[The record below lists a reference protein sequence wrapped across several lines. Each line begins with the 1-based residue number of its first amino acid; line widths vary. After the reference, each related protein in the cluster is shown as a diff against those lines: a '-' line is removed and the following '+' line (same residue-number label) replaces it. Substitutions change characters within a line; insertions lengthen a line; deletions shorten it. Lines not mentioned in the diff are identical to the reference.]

1 MMKNYSTRE
10 DILTEELSNRSLWF
24 KIFECTLTAL
34 VLMAAF
40 TGNLLVCLAIKKN
53 AKLRKIPNY
62 YIASLAVTDLLMSSL
77 GMPLTLVANI
87 ADGWILGEALCQYQG
102 FVGTALGAASL
113 LNIALLALN
122 RYLKIV
128 HGQDHIRYSQTKT
141 KTVIWSIAFVWSLAL
156 LSPTT
161 YLATGERFSF
171 HPGKVLCIF
180 DLDNMNRYYAILATF
195 CFAMIPFGVT
205 TFCYYKVFR
214 AVRQHNKTVAQLS
227 SDERK
232 RAVDEIKLA
241 KLLFITLLGFVTCW
255 IPFVVIDVI
264 GMFKGQYAFP
274 KGVYTLYSTS
284 VGLSSCVNPVIYA
297 ALNRE
302 FRTEFKR
309 ISTACLCK
317 ISPPKIPL
325 YRSKYHLDKREGKET
340 TKESPIS

>member
-1 MMKNYSTRE
+1 MKNHSTKE
-10 DILTEELSNRSLWF
+10 DTLAIQLSNRTLWF
-24 KIFECTLTAL
+24 KIFECTLNAL

-102 FVGTALGAASL
+102 FVGTALGTASL

-128 HGQDHIRYSQTKT
+128 HGQHHIRYSQTKT
-141 KTVIWSIAFVWSLAL
+141 KTAIWSIVFVWSLAL
-156 LSPTT
+156 LSPTI

-180 DLDNMNRYYAILATF
+180 DLDNMNKYYAILATF
-195 CFAMIPFGVT
+195 CFTTIPFGVT
-205 TFCYYKVFR
+205 TFCYHKVFR

-227 SDERK
+227 YDARK
-232 RAVDEIKLA
+232 QAVDEIQLA

-264 GMFKGQYAFP
+264 GIFKGQYAFP
-274 KGVYTLYSTS
+274 KGVYALYSTS

-297 ALNRE
+297 ALNRD
-302 FRTEFKR
+302 FRTEFKK
-309 ISTACLCK
+309 ICTTCLCNS
-317 ISPPKIPL
+317 SPPKIPL
-325 YRSKYHLDKREGKET
+325 HRSKYHLDKREGKDT
-340 TKESPIS
+340 TKEGPIS